1 MSEYIIT
8 KRTECEECHGEPQY
22 VYARANPDVQIPI
35 SCYYCNGIG
44 HVHTLKDAD
53 EWLLSRL
60 AKLRWNPRFT
70 DNGTEWDEFDGMEM
84 RDE

>member
-1 MSEYIIT
+1 MSYIIT
-8 KRTECEECHGEPQY
+8 KRTECEKCHGKGYRLMSADDIIRTPCG
-22 VYARANPDVQIPI
+22 
-35 SCYYCNGIG
+35 SCEGLGFTDTY
-44 HVHTLKDAD
+44 HDFD
-53 EWLLSRL
+53 EVLLSRL